1 MQALKRDYE
10 ERKQIDVFEE
20 LKGFLP
26 GGHGGESRAES
37 AAKQGVSVGA
47 IDVAV
52 HRLRKRFGELLRE
65 EIAQTVSSESEV
77 DEEIKYLIE
86 VVGS

>member
-1 MQALKRDYE
+1 M
-10 ERKQIDVFEE
+10 FEE
-20 LKGFLP
+20 LRGFLP
-26 GGHGGESRAES
+26 GGCGGESRAES
-37 AAKQGVSVGA
+37 AARRGVSAGA

-65 EIAQTVSSESEV
+65 EIAQTVSSTAEV